1 MRAIDQ
7 AIKIYINYKIV
18 LSAATGVLAGVFL
31 QILRVDLAPL
41 FGLLAFLLNFIPI
54 GACMWHCA
62 GCVHVALQSTAAAA
76 SRCHSCF
83 HRRTASAC
91 A

>member
-31 QILRVDLAPL
+31 QVLRVDLAPL

-54 GACMWHCA
+54 GACTCTA
-62 GCVHVALQSTAAAA
+62 APAAALQSTAAAA
-76 SRCHSCF
+76 ASRFCSCF